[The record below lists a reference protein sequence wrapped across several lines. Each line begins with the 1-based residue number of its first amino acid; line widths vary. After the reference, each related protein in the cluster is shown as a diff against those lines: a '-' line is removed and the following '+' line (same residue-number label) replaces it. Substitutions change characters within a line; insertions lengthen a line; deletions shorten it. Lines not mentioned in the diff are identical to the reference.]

1 MLLADGS
8 LVVHG
13 RIDREIKIRGASQL
27 LTSIAGYGARE
38 RSLTSTQGYRIAP
51 EEVETAIIAADD
63 AVHGA
68 SVQVSPDGLSLVA
81 IVTPETCRADTV
93 QSGIVKTLP
102 SHMRPS
108 TIFPVPSLPL
118 NVSGKIDHNKI
129 RENLGSYMRAGV
141 APKIAQKPFGS
152 SKIHRDSGNQTE
164 RDRIMENFIS
174 KAWQE
179 EIGLSETPSIDVN
192 FFDIGGH
199 R

>member
-8 LVVHG
+8 LVVQG
-13 RIDREIKIRGASQL
+13 RMDREIKIRGASQL
-27 LTSIAGYGARE
+27 LASIARYGARE

-68 SVQVSPDGLSLVA
+68 SVQVSLDGLSLVA
-81 IVTPETCRADTV
+81 IVTPETCRAEMV
-93 QSGIVKTLP
+93 QSGIIKTLP

-129 RENLGSYMRAGV
+129 RENLGYYMRL
-141 APKIAQKPFGS
+141 APKMAEKSLGS
-152 SKIHRDSGNQTE
+152 YKVHRDSGNHTE
-164 RDRIMENFIS
+164 RYRDKENFIA

-179 EIGLSETPSIDVN
+179 EIGLSEIPNNDVN